1 MMKTKKNRLKV
12 MILAY
17 VVFFAALYVIIYIV
31 PQVSGIFLKTYTA
44 EYGLLEISAD
54 SSFVVVRDETVY
66 IADSSGAVTRAASQG
81 ELMLKDSHIATVG
94 GTQYHSEQQGIVSY
108 YYDGLE
114 AVYTPDNMQTM
125 SYSTLKKLKKEA
137 DHYEV
142 KECEGKSAASGTP
155 VYKIIDNK
163 QWYLVCWLEADDAE
177 GYDPGK
183 NITTEFSDGTQLK
196 MKVINND
203 VQGEKNRVILSCDRY
218 YEKFDRIRTGT
229 CRLIRAS
236 RNGIILYSDSITEEN
251 GVKGVYVMSKRV
263 DRATFVPVKILL
275 SDGEKTVVEK
285 DYFTNDAGQKTA
297 TVENYDEIL
306 KKPDTAQETKGSE

>member
-1 MMKTKKNRLKV
+1 
-12 MILAY
+12 
-17 VVFFAALYVIIYIV
+17 
-31 PQVSGIFLKTYTA
+31 
-44 EYGLLEISAD
+44 
-54 SSFVVVRDETVY
+54 
-66 IADSSGAVTRAASQG
+66 
-81 ELMLKDSHIATVG
+81 
-94 GTQYHSEQQGIVSY
+94 
-108 YYDGLE
+108 
-114 AVYTPDNMQTM
+114 
-125 SYSTLKKLKKEA
+125 
-137 DHYEV
+137 
-142 KECEGKSAASGTP
+142 
-155 VYKIIDNK
+155 
-163 QWYLVCWLEADDAE
+163 
-177 GYDPGK
+177 
-183 NITTEFSDGTQLK
+183 
-196 MKVINND
+196 MKVVNND